1 MGKTINMIQILPVAK
16 ILHEEILLEDDFNNK
31 FEGWE
36 LIEDEDEHAFIKDS
50 YYWMENK
57 SVYRWMFYHKKL
69 PLHPEENFMIKAEV
83 ELLNTKKI
91 YGQFGLVWGFDKQH
105 NELNKFVKSVYNN
118 DFTIAKYQKDHAYK
132 KHRFSGSIEQQQ
144 IESTNKH
151 YFSIVK
157 LGDYYYFYLNPY
169 GRPVYITHVSQMSME
184 GNRFGF
190 YVEPGILMRCDK
202 IVVKRLITDKHF
214 NGQVWMPLDDHE
226 MPLGSQILS
235 GN

>member
-1 MGKTINMIQILPVAK
+1 MIQILPLAK
-16 ILHEEILLEDDFNNK
+16 IIHEEIVLEDDFNNK

-57 SVYRWMFYHKKL
+57 SKSRWMFYHKEL
-69 PLHPEENFMIKAEV
+69 PLNEDESFMIKAEI
-83 ELLNTKKI
+83 EILFTKKEF
-91 YGQFGLVWGFDKQH
+91 GQFGLVWGFDKQH
-105 NELNKFVKSVYNN
+105 NELCKFVKSIYNS
-118 DFTIAKYQKDHAYK
+118 DFTIAKFQKDHEYK
-132 KHRFSGSIEQQQ
+132 KHRFSCSLEYQQ
-144 IESTNKH
+144 IESISKQ

-157 LGDYYYFYLNPY
+157 LGDYCYFYLNQY
-169 GRPVYITHVSQMSME
+169 GRPVYITHVSQMRME

-190 YVEPGILMRCDK
+190 YVEPGIMMRCDK